1 MFLFQMKKKYR
12 LNELKNWFKSCKYSE
27 NVINRAFR
35 NARLQ
40 GSATLKRNSNNISF
54 AATYYDN
61 VNYNEKVKK
70 ILRQPKSLLRLLS
83 KARSNTDTNNF
94 MQLNGYLNVQIN
106 AAKFVRCMLMRT
118 AVMSNNMGWEFR
130 SYVICMDIN

>member
-70 ILRQPKSLLRLLS
+70 ILRKLNDIQSGHLKNVFKYSNIILAQKQPKSLLRLLS

-94 MQLNGYLNVQIN
+94 MQLKGYLNVQIN
-106 AAKFVRCMLMRT
+106 AAKFVRCT
-118 AVMSNNMGWEFR
+118 
-130 SYVICMDIN
+130 